1 MLERGLSFHL
11 LKPSRRAISFNSTTF
26 FFCNS
31 SKEYLDD
38 TWGDFERDLD
48 LDRLGDTWGDFER
61 DLDLDRLGDT
71 WGDFERDLDLDR
83 LADTWGGFERDL
95 DLDRLGDTWGGFER
109 GLCDTWGD
117 FNGVVSSES
126 DDSDSVS
133 VCSPAFF
140 ATISSHSCFL
150 VLDFPFR
157 CKGSIPQFSA
167 NLTMSGFFNLELFS
181 HVFKSMSHMSF
192 IKY

>member
-11 LKPSRRAISFNSTTF
+11 LKPSRAISFNSPTF

-61 DLDLDRLGDT
+61 DLDLDRL
-71 WGDFERDLDLDR
+71 
-83 LADTWGGFERDL
+83 ADTWGG
-95 DLDRLGDTWGGFER
+95 
-109 GLCDTWGD
+109 

-167 NLTMSGFFNLELFS
+167 NLTISGFFNLELFS